1 MAHLVRALHSGL
13 CRADRPGF
21 EPRSDHQ
28 VLISTPEVLKTITG
42 DGRKKMRK
50 VGQLCTKNIIK

>member
-1 MAHLVRALHSGL
+1 MAHLDRGLFPGL

-28 VLISTPEVLKTITG
+28 VFISTPRVLKTITG
-42 DGRKKMRK
+42 DGRNEMRK
-50 VGQLCTKNIIK
+50 VDQLCTKNIIK